1 MNKQKFI
8 KGCLTASFVLLLG
21 ACQSNAQRPDTLAVQ
36 ARESVKKAESAGAA
50 QKAPLA
56 LRDADQY
63 LSKADEAI
71 EEKDYEE
78 AQFLLEKSMINSEL
92 AIARS
97 NAVDAKKAAEEIN
110 KNLNTLQNEIE

>member
-1 MNKQKFI
+1 MNKKI
-8 KGCLTASFVLLLG
+8 LINSCLITSILMLG
-21 ACQSNAQRPDTLAVQ
+21 ACQSNAQRPDTLAIQ

-56 LRDADQY
+56 MRDADQY
-63 LSKADEAI
+63 LSKAEEAMS
-71 EEKDYEE
+71 EKDYED

-110 KNLNTLQNEIE
+110 KNLNTLRDEVD